1 MPVALQPVSDVWLLA
16 LPISCLEMC
25 RQLVICGL
33 VLSVCLEVCLI
44 LLCLVSCCMWLV
56 LVLRGASRRR
66 AVGGSSLPTRRWR
79 RLLSR

>member
-1 MPVALQPVSDVWLLA
+1 MPVAPQLVSDTWLLP
-16 LPISCLEMC
+16 LPISHPETR
-25 RQLVICGL
+25 RQLFICGL
-33 VLSVCLEVCLI
+33 MLSVCLEFCLI

-56 LVLRGASRRR
+56 LALRGASRRR

>member
-66 AVGGSSLPTRRWR
+66 AVGGSLLPTRRWR